1 MKLGESDLQAVL
13 GRVAELARQT
23 LPGMA
28 GASVTLVESDR
39 AFTAAFAGQ
48 LALDLDETQYQDGFG
63 PCLEVAQSAGT
74 ITVPDMAAE
83 TRWPAF
89 ARQALA
95 AGVHSSLSVALP
107 LQEAVLGA
115 LNLYATQPAN
125 STGTPSSWPGPSPG
139 TPPSPSPTP
148 ASTRPLPRWPRTCGG
163 RWKPAP
169 SSSRP
174 RASSS
179 PSSTAPP
186 SKPSNCSPGSP
197 RPPTVSSATVPP
209 TLSPAQLKTAP
220 ADRGVSL
227 AGSELGQLG
236 ARRRD
241 PHPARTEIHHQGG
254 VNLDADDPAETVRIV
269 GNLIPHGELLS
280 RRSGGWGAE
289 GTSGQEAPGRGAGWL
304 HHFQYAAYSSPV
316 APGPS
321 ATATIASG
329 ISPMIMSGYRSRPR
343 WLMAL
348 ADCGA
353 AEMLGAF
360 DAGIG

>member
-1 MKLGESDLQAVL
+1 MKLGESDLKAVL

-74 ITVPDMAAE
+74 ITVPDRPSPPACVHPCRWHCLSRKPSSAHSIS
-83 TRWPAF
+83 TRP
-89 ARQALA
+89 
-95 AGVHSSLSVALP
+95 SP
-107 LQEAVLGA
+107 P
-115 LNLYATQPAN
+115 T
-125 STGTPSSWPGPSPG
+125 STGMPQSWPGPSPG

-197 RPPTVSSATVPP
+197 RPPTVSSATVPL

-220 ADRGVSL
+220 AD
-227 AGSELGQLG
+227 
-236 ARRRD
+236 
-241 PHPARTEIHHQGG
+241 P
-254 VNLDADDPAETVRIV
+254 
-269 GNLIPHGELLS
+269 LS
-280 RRSGGWGAE
+280 
-289 GTSGQEAPGRGAGWL
+289 P
-304 HHFQYAAYSSPV
+304 
-316 APGPS
+316 
-321 ATATIASG
+321 
-329 ISPMIMSGYRSRPR
+329 
-343 WLMAL
+343 
-348 ADCGA
+348 GA
-353 AEMLGAF
+353 AP
-360 DAGIG
+360 